1 VKFSKILIIGSSFK
15 IGLTF
20 HYTRLAIAL
29 KRMGKEVVVV
39 SEKGE
44 QYPCLHTELE
54 NQKIKYYRTTHLS
67 KSSPIDLVKGAKD
80 IVSII
85 RTHGPF
91 DIILGGG
98 VREGPKISMAKK
110 YSNDKSISMSVI
122 GSLPEKRYECFIASA
137 IYNMFYDKNV
147 ALCDFTRKQLI
158 RLGVKDSKIVT
169 VPLFAPDLEWF
180 DKAKHS
186 RIDLEAYNLQDVE
199 KSEPVIFYAASH
211 YYHKGF
217 EYYLMTTFEVLKNGN
232 ATFILGGKGP
242 LTQYLKRLAKRLKI
256 DKRVI
261 FTGWISNYHM
271 PYILSNIADI
281 CVSTSLVEQL
291 PSYVME
297 CMAAKKPIVATS
309 VGGVTE
315 LIVNGV
321 NGYLVPPKDPKSM
334 ANSILKLIN
343 DPDKSREMGLRGREI
358 VEKRFNMTTAI
369 SKLENIYACAL

>member
-1 VKFSKILIIGSSFK
+1 
-15 IGLTF
+15 
-20 HYTRLAIAL
+20 
-29 KRMGKEVVVV
+29 MGKEVVVV
-39 SEKGE
+39 SEEGE

-54 NQKIKYYRTTHLS
+54 DQRIKYYRTAHLS
-67 KSSPIDLVKGAKD
+67 KSTPLDLLKGTKD
-80 IVSII
+80 IASIL

-98 VREGPKISMAKK
+98 VREGPKILMAKK
-110 YSNDKSISMSVI
+110 YSDNKSINLSVI
-122 GSLPEKRYECFIASA
+122 GSLPEKRYECFIAGA

-147 ALCDFTRKQLI
+147 TLCDFTRKQMI
-158 RLGVKDSKIVT
+158 RLGVKDSKIIT

-180 DKAKHS
+180 DKAEQS
-186 RIDLEAYNLQDVE
+186 RIDLEAYNLQDVR
-199 KSEPVIFYAASH
+199 KSEPIIFYAASH

-217 EYYLMTTFEVLKNGN
+217 EYYLMAAYEVLKNNN

-256 DKRVI
+256 DKSVI

-297 CMAAKKPIVATS
+297 CMAAKKPIVAAS
-309 VGGVTE
+309 VGGIPE
-315 LIVNGV
+315 LIVDGV
-321 NGYLVPPKDPKSM
+321 NGYLVPPKDPASM

-343 DPDKSREMGLRGREI
+343 DPDNAREMGLRGRQI
-358 VEKRFNMTTAI
+358 VEKEFNMTVAI
-369 SKLENIYACAL
+369 SKLEKHLCAH